1 MGKAYRIWMVMFI
14 MVLSVAVLG
23 PGSVRARSSCPGAE
37 SVEQALLKIWPR
49 SRGRLRVEKVRP
61 LKEWPDF
68 CEAEVSFGGPFRSF
82 VYLHRDGRFAFVG
95 QMLDL
100 KKGENITRKHMAS
113 LKVLNP
119 IEILRLEG
127 AVGYVW
133 GESGG
138 KSVYF
143 IMDPDCPFCKKILPV
158 LEDLVRKKLIRV
170 KVIYYPLEKI
180 HPDSGKKAISL
191 ICNRKSPLVLLKE
204 YKPGNMCEEGKK
216 KIEYAKRVLR
226 SLNITA
232 VPVLIRPDGRML
244 KGQAPAARI
253 KTFLLK

>member
-1 MGKAYRIWMVMFI
+1 MSKAYRIGMVI
-14 MVLSVAVLG
+14 VMVLLSVAVLW
-23 PGSVRARSSCPGAE
+23 PGSIRARSSCPQAE
-37 SVEQALLKIWPR
+37 SVEQALLQIWPR
-49 SRGRLRVEKVRP
+49 ARGRLRVERVRP

-68 CEAEVSFGGPFRSF
+68 CEAAVSFGGPFRSF
-82 VYLHRDGRFAFVG
+82 VYIHRDGHFAFVG
-95 QMLDL
+95 QLLDL

-127 AVGYVW
+127 AVGYIW

-143 IMDPDCPFCKKILPV
+143 IMDPDCPFCKRMLPV
-158 LEDLVRKKLIRV
+158 LESLVNKKLIRV

-180 HPDSGKKAISL
+180 HPDAGKKAISL
-191 ICNRKSPLVLLKE
+191 ICDQKSPLVLLKE
-204 YKPGNMCEEGKK
+204 YKPGNMCEEGRK

-244 KGQAPAARI
+244 KGQASAARI